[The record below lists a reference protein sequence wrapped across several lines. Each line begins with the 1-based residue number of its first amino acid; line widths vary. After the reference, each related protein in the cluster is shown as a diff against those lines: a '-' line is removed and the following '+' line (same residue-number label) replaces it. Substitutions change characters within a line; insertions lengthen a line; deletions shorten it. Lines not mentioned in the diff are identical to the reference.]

1 MKEIMLPYILL
12 VWLLFKFNVLK
23 RTAGN
28 YFMTI
33 FIGVLITIAL
43 FFAHR
48 FYSPA
53 DLTNSTTVKAPHAVL
68 SPAIGQH
75 IDTILVDHNQHVK
88 QGEVLYVLKDDK
100 VTSAISE
107 VNSAQ
112 EEIARSIDARN
123 VTLTQAL
130 RDHERNNNMKE
141 HVSTKALEE
150 SADLIE
156 TLNADLLVLEAKQQG
171 LKAKLENLHFEL
183 SRLTVTA
190 PFDGMV
196 THIFIANGSRIG
208 SLHLWDTSKKFV
220 EMRIPDQAYK
230 NIKKGQFSEFFVHAY
245 PGEIFRARVHSKV
258 DATGEAQGGLLP
270 QEQFVSNHIQRGAA
284 PVGRTV
290 ILEIDQATMARLP
303 IGATGSAWI
312 SAEKPISL
320 LGFLDIIGGAT
331 VRLTAAQSYIQAF

>member
-1 MKEIMLPYILL
+1 MKEIMLPYILI
-12 VWLLFKFNVLK
+12 VWLLFKFKVLK

-28 YFMTI
+28 YFITV
-33 FIGVLITIAL
+33 FVGVILAMAL
-43 FFAHR
+43 FFGHR

-68 SPAIGQH
+68 SPAVGQH
-75 IDTILVDHNQHVK
+75 IDKIYVDHNQHVK
-88 QGEVLYVLKDDK
+88 EGEVLYILKDDK
-100 VTSAISE
+100 ITASISE

-112 EEIARSIDARN
+112 VEIERTIDAKN
-123 VTLTQAL
+123 VALAQAS
-130 RDHERNNNMKE
+130 RDHKRNQGMKE
-141 HVSTKALEE
+141 HVSTKELEE
-150 SADLIE
+150 SSDLIE
-156 TLNADLLVLEAKQQG
+156 TVQADLLVLEAKREG
-171 LKAKLENLHFEL
+171 LNAKLENLNFEL

-190 PFDGMV
+190 PFNGMV
-196 THIFIANGSRIG
+196 THIFIADGSRIG

-230 NIKKGQFSEFFVHAY
+230 NIHSGQFSEFFVHAY

-258 DATGEAQGGLLP
+258 DATGEAQGSLLP
-270 QEQFVSNHIQRGAA
+270 QEQFVSRHIQRGAA

-290 ILEIDQATMARLP
+290 ILEIDQDTMDKMP

-312 SAEKPISL
+312 SADKPFSL

-331 VRLTAAQSYIQAF
+331 VRLTAAKSYLQAL

>member
-1 MKEIMLPYILL
+1 MKEIMLPYILI
-12 VWLLFKFNVLK
+12 VWLLFKFKVLK

-28 YFMTI
+28 YFVTV
-33 FIGVLITIAL
+33 FVGVILATVL
-43 FFAHR
+43 FFGHR

-75 IDTILVDHNQHVK
+75 IDKILVDHNQHVK
-88 QGEVLYVLKDDK
+88 KGETLYILKDDK
-100 VTSAISE
+100 ITSSISE
-107 VNSAQ
+107 VHSAQ
-112 EEIARSIDARN
+112 VEIARTIDAKN
-123 VTLTQAL
+123 VALVQAL
-130 RDHERNNNMKE
+130 RDHKRNKGMQE
-141 HVSTKALEE
+141 HVSVKDFEE
-150 SADLIE
+150 SSDLIE
-156 TLNADLLVLEAKQQG
+156 TVRADLLVLEAKHQG
-171 LKAKLENLHFEL
+171 LNAKLENLDFEL

-190 PFDGMV
+190 PFNGMV
-196 THIFIANGSRIG
+196 THIFIADGSRIG

-230 NIKKGQFSEFFVHAY
+230 HIQKGQFSEFFVHAY

-258 DATGEAQGGLLP
+258 DATGEAQGSLLP
-270 QEQFVSNHIQRGAA
+270 QEQFVSRHIQRGSA

-290 ILEIDQATMARLP
+290 ILEIDQATMEKMP

-312 SAEKPISL
+312 SADKPFSI

-331 VRLTAAQSYIQAF
+331 VRLTAAKSYIQAL

>member
-1 MKEIMLPYILL
+1 MKEIMLPYILI

-28 YFMTI
+28 YFITV
-33 FIGVLITIAL
+33 FVGVMLALAL
-43 FFAHR
+43 FFGHR

-68 SPAIGQH
+68 SPAVGQH
-75 IDTILVDHNQHVK
+75 IDRILVDHNQHVQK
-88 QGEVLYVLKDDK
+88 GEILYILKDDK
-100 VTSAISE
+100 IASSISE

-112 EEIARSIDARN
+112 VEVARTIDARN
-123 VTLTQAL
+123 VALAQAL
-130 RDHERNNNMKE
+130 RDHKRNKGMKS
-141 HVSTKALEE
+141 HVSTKELEE
-150 SADLIE
+150 SSDLIE
-156 TLNADLLVLEAKQQG
+156 TVRADLLVLEAKREG
-171 LKAKLENLHFEL
+171 LNAKLENLNFEL

-190 PFDGMV
+190 PFNGMV
-196 THIFIANGSRIG
+196 THIYIADGSRIG

-220 EMRIPDQAYK
+220 EMRIPDQSYK
-230 NIKKGQFSEFFVHAY
+230 YIKKGQFSEFFVHAY

-258 DATGEAQGGLLP
+258 DATGEAQGSLLP
-270 QEQFVSNHIQRGAA
+270 QEQLVSRHIQRGAA

-290 ILEIDQATMARLP
+290 ILEIDKDTMDKMP

-312 SAEKPISL
+312 SAEKPLSL

-331 VRLTAAQSYIQAF
+331 VRLTAAKSYIQAL